1 MGRYV
6 GTRTIAAP
14 IESVFAYRLDL
25 RNLPA
30 YNPDVRGLQLLRG
43 EAAAEGSV
51 YTFRLRLAPGAWT
64 RAVLTVAV
72 AERPIRLEFHITS
85 LMDAREVCA
94 FEPAEMNGMASTKVS
109 FDYSVKTRG
118 GLFAPLLDMIFV
130 NPVMQRQVER
140 EMRLMAA
147 RLEAE
152 PGVRPAPLGPGSGS

>member
-14 IESVFAYRLDL
+14 VDSVFAYRLDL

-72 AERPIRLEFHITS
+72 A
-85 LMDAREVCA
+85 
-94 FEPAEMNGMASTKVS
+94 AEMNGMASTKVS
-109 FDYSVKTRG
+109 FDYTVKTRG
-118 GLFAPLLDMIFV
+118 GFFAPLLDRIFV

-140 EMRLMAA
+140 ELRLMAA
-147 RLEAE
+147 QLEAV
-152 PGVRPAPLGPGSGS
+152 PGVRAAPLSPGSGS

>member
-30 YNPDVRGLQLLRG
+30 YNPDVRDLRLLRG
-43 EAAAEGSV
+43 EPAAAEGSV
-51 YTFRLRLAPGAWT
+51 YTFRLRLAPGIWT

-72 AERPIRLEFHITS
+72 AERPMRLEFHIAS
-85 LMDAREVCA
+85 LMEAREVCA
-94 FEPAEMNGMASTKVS
+94 FEPSEANGTESTKVS
-109 FDYSVKTRG
+109 FDYTVKTRG
-118 GLFAPLLDMIFV
+118 GFFAPLFDMIFV
-130 NPVMQRQVER
+130 NPVMRRQVER

-147 RLEAE
+147 QLEA
-152 PGVRPAPLGPGSGS
+152 G